1 MNKSILL
8 IVCTLGLTNCAINAP
23 NSVKSESTVPAQW
36 PKGDSYSTQVQ
47 GALAVDLP
55 WTAFV
60 LDAKI
65 RQVIEIGLA
74 NNRDVR
80 ITLANI
86 ASAKAQYGGQKAALL
101 PTVTAGVSATSGRTA
116 LVSSEGDVSTSRV
129 NSYAATVGMSSYEI
143 DLFAKVRSLSQV
155 ALETYL
161 ATEDAHRAAKIS
173 LISELTSAFQ
183 TLAADKSQLL
193 LAKHTMDSA
202 QNSMNIIQ
210 KRLDVGVATRLELRQ
225 AETVYQTARADV
237 ANHTTLVAQDR
248 NALELL
254 AGTPLQDNLMPEGL
268 PNGAIWFAEVSAGLD
283 SSILL
288 NRPDVSQAEHQLKS
302 ADANIGAARAAF
314 FPSLKLTASTGL
326 ASAEL
331 LSLFSGA
338 GVWSLMPSLTV
349 PIFDNGANKANLD
362 YAKAQQKVYL
372 SRYELALQTAFK
384 EVADAL
390 ARKGTIKEQLSA
402 QQKLVDAAADS
413 YMIANERY
421 KKGVA
426 SYLDALDA
434 QRVLYAAKKALIAIK
449 LVEYENQQT
458 LYRVLG
464 GGIKATS

>member
-1 MNKSILL
+1 MNKSIVL
-8 IVCTLGLTNCAINAP
+8 IVCALGLTNCAINTP

-36 PKGDSYSTQVQ
+36 PKGDSYHTQLQ
-47 GALAVDLP
+47 DALAVDMP

-65 RQVIEIGLA
+65 REVIEIGLA
-74 NNRDVR
+74 NNRNIR
-80 ITLANI
+80 MTLANI
-86 ASAKAQYGGQKAALL
+86 ESARAQYGIQKSAIL
-101 PTVTAGVSATSGRTA
+101 PTIDAGISGTRGRSAA
-116 LVSSEGDVSTSRV
+116 ISSNGDVSTTRV
-129 NSYAATVGMSSYEI
+129 KSYAATVGMSSYEI
-143 DLFAKVRSLSQV
+143 DLFGKVRSLSQA

-161 ATEDAHRAAKIS
+161 ATEDAHRAANIS
-173 LISELTSAFQ
+173 LISELTSAYQ

-193 LAKHTMDSA
+193 LAKNTMDSA
-202 QNSMNIIQ
+202 QNSMSIIQ
-210 KRLDVGVATRLELRQ
+210 KRLDIGVATRLELRQ

-237 ANHTTLVAQDR
+237 ASYTTLVAQDR

-254 AGTPLQDNLMPEGL
+254 AGTPLQDSLIPESL
-268 PNGAIWFAEVSAGLD
+268 PNDAVWFAEISAGLD

-372 SRYELALQTAFK
+372 SSYELALQTAFK

-390 ARKGTIKEQLSA
+390 ARKGTIKEQLNA

-434 QRVLYAAKKALIAIK
+434 QRVLYAAQKALITIK

-464 GGIKATS
+464 GGIRATS